1 MHFCKPQA
9 KETEVKQ
16 ISVDSKSQPSAKSV
30 RWDPKLVSYH
40 DRGKKT
46 DGGGSTEEQPKPK
59 TTHVQPKRSPTLV
72 SHS

>member
-1 MHFCKPQA
+1 MHFCKPQT

-46 DGGGSTEEQPKPK
+46 DGGGSTEQQPK
-59 TTHVQPKRSPTLV
+59 TTRVQSKRSQTLV